1 MNTIIPVGTKNSSFI
16 NTSANI
22 LSAIFTPPTMTSTTF
37 TFLASNAS
45 TSDQPLHVVSDGAG
59 GVYTV
64 TFAAGQVVTLDPSIM
79 AALRGV
85 VIVAGSDET
94 GSDKT
99 LGLGLIQR

>member
-1 MNTIIPVGTKNSSFI
+1 MNTVIPENKKNSAFI

-22 LSAIFTPPTMTSTTF
+22 LSAIFTPSTLTSTTF
-37 TFLASNAS
+37 TFLAANSS
-45 TSDQPLHVVSDGAG
+45 RDDQPLHVVSDGAG

-64 TFAAGQVVTLDPSIM
+64 TFAAGEVVTLDASIM

-85 VIVAGSDET
+85 VIVAGSTEL

-99 LGLGLIQR
+99 LELGFISR